1 MVRLATLEDLPRLTE
16 MAKAF
21 LNESGYADF
30 YGTDDQS
37 IESTLTNLI
46 NSESLLTDGGNG
58 MVGFL
63 VFPMY
68 FNVNHIVSQ
77 EMFWW
82 VSKEKRGTKLGI
94 ELLIEAEKQSKK
106 LGAKSMFMISLDH
119 LHGDKVGDLYKRMG
133 YTKNEQVYM
142 RRL

>member
-1 MVRLATLEDLPRLTE
+1 MVRLAVLEDLPRLTE

-21 LNESGYADF
+21 LDESGYADF
-30 YGTDDQS
+30 YGTDDDS
-37 IESTLTNLI
+37 IEFTLTNLI
-46 NSESLLTDGGNG
+46 NAQSLLTDGENG

-63 VFPMY
+63 IFPMY
-68 FNVNHIVSQ
+68 FNVKHIVSQ
-77 EMFWW
+77 ELFWW

-94 ELLIEAEKQSKK
+94 ELLKEAEKQSKK